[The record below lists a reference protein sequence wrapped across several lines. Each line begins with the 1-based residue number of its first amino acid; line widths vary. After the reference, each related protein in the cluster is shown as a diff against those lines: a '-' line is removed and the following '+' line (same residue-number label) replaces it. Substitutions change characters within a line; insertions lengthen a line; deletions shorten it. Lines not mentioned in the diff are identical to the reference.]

1 MKKDADE
8 WINRYVDAYMVVTRQ
23 INARLRD
30 IFGEG
35 LTTDQ
40 FLILR
45 LISGQERCTSTYLA
59 EAVAVGKSSI
69 TAIINR
75 LDEAGMIQRT
85 RDENDRRQVY
95 LTMTEYGESVYK
107 TSEMQM
113 QQVISPYLFH
123 FEDHNIELFIT
134 MFEKLAFLMQDTGGE
149 AIENDFEGKMGG
161 YRGVAGC
168 GGGVIPHGSR
178 DARSGA
184 REGSDCCSGWLH
196 LIAGCRDYEGG
207 GCGQGR
213 GDGASG
219 GPGVP

>member
-1 MKKDADE
+1 MDQSLRRCLYGRYEADQCAAPG
-8 WINRYVDAYMVVTRQ
+8 YF
-23 INARLRD
+23 
-30 IFGEG
+30 FGEG

-45 LISGQERCTSTYLA
+45 LISGQEKCTSTYLA

-107 TSEMQM
+107 TSEKQM

-123 FEDHNIELFIT
+123 FEDDNIELFIT
-134 MFEKLAFLMQDTGGE
+134 MFEKLAFLMQDAGG
-149 AIENDFEGKMGG
+149 
-161 YRGVAGC
+161 
-168 GGGVIPHGSR
+168 
-178 DARSGA
+178 RSN
-184 REGSDCCSGWLH
+184 
-196 LIAGCRDYEGG
+196 
-207 GCGQGR
+207 
-213 GDGASG
+213 
-219 GPGVP
+219 

>member
-134 MFEKLAFLMQDTGGE
+134 MFEKLAFLMQDTGG
-149 AIENDFEGKMGG
+149 
-161 YRGVAGC
+161 
-168 GGGVIPHGSR
+168 
-178 DARSGA
+178 RSN
-184 REGSDCCSGWLH
+184 
-196 LIAGCRDYEGG
+196 
-207 GCGQGR
+207 
-213 GDGASG
+213 
-219 GPGVP
+219 

>member
-1 MKKDADE
+1 LKKDAEE

-35 LTTDQ
+35 LTNDQ

-45 LISGQERCTSTYLA
+45 LIAGQEQCTSTYLA

-95 LTMTEYGESVYK
+95 LTMTAHGESVYR
-107 TSEMQM
+107 TSEKQM
-113 QQVISPYLFH
+113 QEVISPYLFH
-123 FEDHNIELFIT
+123 FEDDKIEQFIV
-134 MFEKLAFLMQDTGGE
+134 MFEKLAFLMQDTGG
-149 AIENDFEGKMGG
+149 
-161 YRGVAGC
+161 
-168 GGGVIPHGSR
+168 
-178 DARSGA
+178 RSN
-184 REGSDCCSGWLH
+184 
-196 LIAGCRDYEGG
+196 
-207 GCGQGR
+207 
-213 GDGASG
+213 
-219 GPGVP
+219 

>member
-1 MKKDADE
+1 MKKDAEE

-107 TSEMQM
+107 TSEKQM

-123 FEDHNIELFIT
+123 FEDDNIELFIT
-134 MFEKLAFLMQDTGGE
+134 MFEKLAFLMQDAGG
-149 AIENDFEGKMGG
+149 
-161 YRGVAGC
+161 
-168 GGGVIPHGSR
+168 
-178 DARSGA
+178 RSN
-184 REGSDCCSGWLH
+184 
-196 LIAGCRDYEGG
+196 
-207 GCGQGR
+207 
-213 GDGASG
+213 
-219 GPGVP
+219 